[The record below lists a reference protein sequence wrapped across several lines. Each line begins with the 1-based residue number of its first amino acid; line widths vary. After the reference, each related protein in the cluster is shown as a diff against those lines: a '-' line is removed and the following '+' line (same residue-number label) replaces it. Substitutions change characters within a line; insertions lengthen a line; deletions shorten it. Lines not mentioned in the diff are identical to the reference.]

1 MRLSQLPLQG
11 HRETLDDGTILTILE
26 IDTLD
31 DGLRS
36 LIDKYL
42 VAICEGVYSDS
53 ALADVKA
60 RVKELF
66 NDKSLEEDGY
76 STWEMGAVAE
86 FFIHLYLNT
95 EDLKQECLFFNL
107 EERSIKKGF
116 DGYYSSQS
124 EQWIVES
131 KSGSIDTK
139 GVNHKS
145 KVNEA
150 IADLKKKV
158 SGDVKNN
165 PWSNAYNHAS
175 HIDVSTAK
183 DIRKYIKGLSIDFTA
198 KVPHDINEFN
208 IIPCG
213 TVYYEEESFHDT
225 DTIKGLITSDHKKT
239 GRCMHIV
246 CVSQRSVSVF
256 KEYIGIA

>member
-1 MRLSQLPLQG
+1 MLSDQTSLRT
-11 HRETLDDGTILTILE
+11 HKDILDDGTALTILE
-26 IDTLD
+26 VDNLDNELTL
-31 DGLRS
+31 

-42 VAICEGVYSDS
+42 VSICEGVYSDS
-53 ALADVKA
+53 ALIDVKE

-66 NDKSLEEDGY
+66 RDKSSEEDEY

-95 EDLKQECLFFNL
+95 ENLKQECLFFNL

-116 DGYYSSQS
+116 DGYYSNQS

-131 KSGSIDTK
+131 KSGSIQTA
-139 GVNHKS
+139 GVSHKS
-145 KVNEA
+145 KINEA
-150 IADLKKKV
+150 VADLKKKF

-175 HIDVSTAK
+175 HIDVSAAK
-183 DIRKYIKGLSIDFTA
+183 EIRKYIKGLSKDFTS
-198 KVPHDINEFN
+198 KVSHDINDFN

-213 TVYYEEESFHDT
+213 TVYYEENVFHGVDN
-225 DTIKGLITSDHKKT
+225 IKELISSNHRKT
-239 GRCMHIV
+239 GKQMHIV
-246 CVSQRSVSVF
+246 CVSQRSVGVF
-256 KEYIGIA
+256 KEYIGI